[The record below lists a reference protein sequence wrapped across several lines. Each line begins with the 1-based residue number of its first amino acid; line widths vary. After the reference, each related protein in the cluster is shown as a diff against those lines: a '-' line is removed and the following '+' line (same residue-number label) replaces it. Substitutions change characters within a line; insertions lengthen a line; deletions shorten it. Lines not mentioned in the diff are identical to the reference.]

1 MGIFSGGSG
10 DDRMQVGMAVF
21 AVIVSLIV
29 TMMVPIVA
37 PAYDTDTGYSYA
49 DLFAEKSGL
58 ENFTGE
64 SMINMAPW
72 KLTGVYTPWTVGD
85 PIDNLNE
92 EGWAYGQQITN
103 YPYLNQTSG
112 IKLDPNQTSDK
123 PLYQSTYKNM
133 QRTVTE
139 PISWYYNFN
148 GDGNLNVIGQIAE
161 FFGAD
166 TTETRTEVLDINSWT
181 YSGYRYEFDP
191 MLKIDYQN
199 DTHDY
204 QEVSQSDAKLSIVW
218 YKQINGVQGLSG
230 GLILYDNMTN
240 GVVANITMD
249 DILATYNSG
258 SNYSTRYQFDFQGVQ
273 VYLNLRFDL
282 DVTTGG
288 QDLTKAFND
297 GRWSMAITAASMDNF
312 MDISASNSLSNSTAN
327 LLDTYIK
334 IYTFSFP
341 TLDFLWSMVLWII
354 CILPIQ
360 LTVLMFLSRFGI
372 AGVGLGIA
380 GSAILALMGSG

>member
-112 IKLDPNQTSDK
+112 IKLDRNQTSDK

>member
-1 MGIFSGGSG
+1 MGIFSGGAG
-10 DDRMQVGMAVF
+10 DDRMQVGTAVF
-21 AVIVSLIV
+21 AVIVSLVV
-29 TMMVPIVA
+29 TMMVPFLA

-181 YSGYRYEFDP
+181 YTGYRYEFDP

-240 GVVANITMD
+240 GVVANITLD

-288 QDLTKAFND
+288 QDLSKAFND

>member
-92 EGWAYGQQITN
+92 EGWAYGQQISN

-166 TTETRTEVLDINSWT
+166 TTETRQEILDINSWT

-258 SNYSTRYQFDFQGVQ
+258 SSYSTRYQFDFQGVQ

>member
-85 PIDNLNE
+85 PIDNLND
-92 EGWAYGQQITN
+92 EGWAYGQEITN
-103 YPYLNQTSG
+103 YPYLGQTSG
-112 IKLDPNQTSDK
+112 IKLDPNQYSDK

-204 QEVSQSDAKLSIVW
+204 QEIAQSDAKLSIVW
-218 YKQINGVQGLSG
+218 YKQINGIQGLSG